1 MARLSLTQ
9 RSQLVMGAVA
19 AVAIS
24 GAMAIPWFQI
34 RDSSVAQQLQSM
46 RDFSQVWGKN
56 PDISI
61 DQFRFVK
68 GSDAK
73 AAGGDQFLSSA
84 FDEFAASPDIF
95 DRYELQQIGDA
106 FVSRYVRALRGD
118 QAELVTT
125 GQAISL
131 EVPDAAWRKLPLTG
145 VISMQRSADAT
156 ARLIW
161 QDQIYIL
168 IGGGLAWIGMIFA
181 VRLFVVRGYLRAVRR
196 LRDVANR
203 VRAGDL
209 SSRSQ
214 LRTGDELEELGTSF
228 NSMVATLNG
237 SQKQLQS
244 MNESLDFKLVQ
255 LSEANVGLF
264 ESNRLKSEFLANVSH
279 ELRTPLNSVIGFA
292 ELLAELARKDSDA
305 DPKRIRYI
313 EHILKSGRG
322 LLEMINELLDM
333 AKIEAGRMELSVS
346 NASITDMLE
355 GISAIMRPQ
364 ADLKKITLEIQ
375 RPEELPTVETDPG
388 KLQQILYNFVS
399 NAIKFSP
406 EGSCVIVRA
415 DVWSVDGAPGLRIA
429 VLDSGPGIPL
439 DMQQTIFEKFRQV
452 DASHTKSHGGTGL
465 GLAICREL
473 SAMLGAKLGIESNSN
488 KGSSFWVEMP
498 LEFRAKK
505 LPPLMADRAG

>member
-1 MARLSLTQ
+1 
-9 RSQLVMGAVA
+9 MGAA
-19 AVAIS
+19 AALAIA
-24 GAMAIPWFQI
+24 GAMSIPWIQI
-34 RDSSVAQQLQSM
+34 RESMVAQQLQSM
-46 RDFSQVWGKN
+46 RDMSAVWAKK
-56 PDISI
+56 PDTSMER
-61 DQFRFVK
+61 FRFVK
-68 GSDAK
+68 GSNGQA
-73 AAGGDQFLSSA
+73 AAGDAFLSSA
-84 FDEFAASPDIF
+84 LDEFAATPANF
-95 DRYELQQIGDA
+95 DRYELQQTGEEPT
-106 FVSRYVRALRGD
+106 SRYVRALRGD
-118 QAELVTT
+118 QADRVAAGES
-125 GQAISL
+125 ISL
-131 EVPDAAWRKLPLTG
+131 DNADAAWQKLPLTG
-145 VISMQRSADAT
+145 VFSIERSAVGT

-161 QDQIYIL
+161 QDRIYIL
-168 IGGGLAWIGMIFA
+168 IGGALAWIGIIFA
-181 VRLFVVRGYLRAVRR
+181 MRLLVVRGYLRAVRR

-214 LRTGDELEELGTSF
+214 LRTGDELEQLGNSF
-228 NSMVATLNG
+228 NSMVATLDG

-292 ELLAELARKDSDA
+292 ELLAELARKDVGA

-364 ADLKKITLEIQ
+364 SDLKKIGLEIH
-375 RPEELPTVETDPG
+375 RPDELPTVETDPG

-406 EGSCVIVRA
+406 EGSRVIVRA
-415 DVWSVDGAPGLRIA
+415 EVWAVDGAPGIRMT
-429 VLDSGPGIPL
+429 VVDSGPGIPL

-452 DASHTKSHGGTGL
+452 DASHTKSHSGTGL

-473 SAMLGAKLGIESNSN
+473 SAMLGAKLGVESNSK

-505 LPPLMADRAG
+505 LTPLMTDRAG

>member
-9 RSQLVMGAVA
+9 RSQLVMGAVTA
-19 AVAIS
+19 LAIT
-24 GAMAIPWFQI
+24 GALAIPWIQI
-34 RDSSVAQQLQSM
+34 RESMVAQQLQSM
-46 RDFSQVWGKN
+46 RDICAVWAKK
-56 PDISI
+56 PDSSMER
-61 DQFRFVK
+61 FRFVK
-68 GSDAK
+68 GSNAQA
-73 AAGGDQFLSSA
+73 AAGDPFLASA
-84 FDEFAASPDIF
+84 FDEFAATPANF
-95 DRYELQQIGDA
+95 DRFELQQDGD
-106 FVSRYVRALRGD
+106 VPISRYVRALRGD
-118 QAELVTT
+118 QADRVAAGE
-125 GQAISL
+125 AISL
-131 EVPDAAWRKLPLTG
+131 DAPDVAWQKLPLTG
-145 VISMQRSADAT
+145 VFSIERSGVGA

-161 QDQIYIL
+161 QDRIYIL
-168 IGGGLAWIGMIFA
+168 IGGGLAWLGILFA
-181 VRLFVVRGYLRAVRR
+181 VRLLVVRGYLRAVRR

-214 LRTGDELEELGTSF
+214 LRTGDELEQLGNSF
-228 NSMVATLNG
+228 NAMVATLDG

-292 ELLAELARKDSDA
+292 ELLAELARKDVAA

-364 ADLKKITLEIQ
+364 ADMKKITLEIH
-375 RPEELPTVETDPG
+375 RPDELPTVETDPG

-406 EGSCVIVRA
+406 EGSRVIVRA
-415 DVWSVDGAPGLRIA
+415 DLWAVDGAPGMRMT
-429 VLDSGPGIPL
+429 VVDSGPGIPL

-473 SAMLGAKLGIESNSN
+473 SAMLGAKLGIESNSK